1 MCDCVGP
8 ERGEKRAHRES
19 REKRQIPLDL
29 FSTETHRRVPLGW
42 SCEWNSQSR
51 LKAKQ
56 LYMNE
61 GFSQPDRTAFFPGRQ
76 MTDWRLCASAAS
88 RAKQRNTGL
97 FRHRRRAN
105 RLPRPTRPRLN
116 RKRNTADLS
125 GERFGSASRHWQPA
139 GKRGGG
145 ALPAFGPHYFRYC
158 LAPFSSCKIQRRAR
172 RLAES
177 FEGFITASCWRT
189 DGDE

>member
-125 GERFGSASRHWQPA
+125 GECFGSPSRHWQTGGQAWRRNTPRLWPTLFPLLLSSVQFLQDPA
-139 GKRGGG
+139 PRAPLGGE
-145 ALPAFGPHYFRYC
+145 FRRFHHGLL
-158 LAPFSSCKIQRRAR
+158 LAN
-172 RLAES
+172 
-177 FEGFITASCWRT
+177 
-189 DGDE
+189 